1 MRVGS
6 QKKSWN
12 AAIKLWIVMADYRV
26 SNFVLDLLQ
35 KSLFTKKKTPVR
47 ILIFRT
53 GSLGDNLCAIPSI
66 VAIRRKFPE
75 AQLDI
80 LANAG
85 STNLVTFNKLLHP
98 AYYESIIDY
107 FGYSKKALFSLLLE
121 KKYDMVIYLPQTGI
135 SLVRLLRDMFFFR
148 FIARTGFGWEKS
160 TINYFKRTQEKHIV
174 FDNEITRLNK
184 LLARHGIAVADHEF
198 LLNVQSQDQQ
208 LVDEY
213 FDQQGISDKKKNIAV
228 VVGAKRPQNRW
239 PIHYF
244 KEVISHFNKTYNI
257 ILIGGPEDKE
267 LTMAFRGMQHV
278 FDCCGHFT
286 PVQSAMALKK
296 CHITISNDTGPMHLS
311 YAVGTPTIALFSS
324 RDFPGKW
331 FPPAQDNIRTF
342 RTPDVSCSI
351 CLSETCKNNICMQ
364 AILPAQV
371 IEQTEQVLQLNA
383 ATQQV
388 RLS

>member
-35 KSLFTKKKTPVR
+35 KGLFINKKTPGR

-66 VAIRRKFPE
+66 VAIRRKFPQ

-98 AYYESIIDY
+98 THYDSIIDY
-107 FGYSKKALFSLLLE
+107 FGYSKKMLFSLLRE

-135 SLVRLLRDMFFFR
+135 SFVRLIRDLLFFR
-148 FIARTGFGWEKS
+148 FIARTGLGWEKS
-160 TINYFKRTQEKHIV
+160 TINYFRRTQEKHIA

-184 LLARHGIAVADHEF
+184 LLARNGITVADHEF
-198 LLNVQSQDQQ
+198 LLNIQSQDQQ
-208 LVDEY
+208 FVDDY
-213 FDQQGISDKKKNIAV
+213 FDKQGINDKKKNIAV

-244 KEVISHFNKTYNI
+244 KEVISHFNRNYNI

-267 LTMAFRGMQHV
+267 LTAAFMGMQHI
-278 FDCCGHFT
+278 FDCCGYFT

-331 FPPAQDNIRTF
+331 FPPTSDNNKVF
-342 RTPDVSCSI
+342 RTPDVFCSI

-371 IEQTEQVLQLNA
+371 IDQAEQILQ
-383 ATQQV
+383 
-388 RLS
+388 